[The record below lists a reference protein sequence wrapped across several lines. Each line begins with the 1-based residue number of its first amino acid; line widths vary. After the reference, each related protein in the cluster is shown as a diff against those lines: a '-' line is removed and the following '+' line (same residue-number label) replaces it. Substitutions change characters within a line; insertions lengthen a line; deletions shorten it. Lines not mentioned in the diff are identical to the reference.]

1 MAKDRML
8 YMKLCFVVIVF
19 GLSFIICNKHY
30 IKYSAC
36 YKLPIPKTPFYP
48 DAYKFVNTKEEFLSN
63 MKLINNAT
71 KVEAIIDTN
80 KLDFNN
86 HTYLFVFGAP
96 IKKMYY
102 SFKTTLFDDKS
113 PSYTKAIR
121 HKKKCVFI
129 NYKIPTGYTYL
140 YEIKKDETLTGFNGI

>member
-1 MAKDRML
+1 M
-8 YMKLCFVVIVF
+8 F
-19 GLSFIICNKHY
+19 
-30 IKYSAC
+30 
-36 YKLPIPKTPFYP
+36 
-48 DAYKFVNTKEEFLSN
+48 FLSHLIYSFSVIYGN
-63 MKLINNAT
+63 TQSLFYELFYELILNPKLELINNAI

-102 SFKTTLFDDKS
+102 SFKTTLFDDKP
-113 PSYTKAIR
+113 PSYAKAIR

-129 NYKIPTGYTYL
+129 NYNIPTGYTYL

>member
-19 GLSFIICNKHY
+19 GLSFISCNKHY

-63 MKLINNAT
+63 IKLINNAI

-80 KLDFNN
+80 KLDFL
-86 HTYLFVFGAP
+86 YYVQELFLSSV
-96 IKKMYY
+96 
-102 SFKTTLFDDKS
+102 L
-113 PSYTKAIR
+113 
-121 HKKKCVFI
+121 HQ
-129 NYKIPTGYTYL
+129 
-140 YEIKKDETLTGFNGI
+140 KDWLLS

>member
-48 DAYKFVNTKEEFLSN
+48 DAYKFGSSD
-63 MKLINNAT
+63 
-71 KVEAIIDTN
+71 KVR
-80 KLDFNN
+80 
-86 HTYLFVFGAP
+86 G
-96 IKKMYY
+96 
-102 SFKTTLFDDKS
+102 
-113 PSYTKAIR
+113 
-121 HKKKCVFI
+121 
-129 NYKIPTGYTYL
+129 IPTQISTIHDRKRTVSNKRVESKTI
-140 YEIKKDETLTGFNGI
+140 EIKVK

>member
-48 DAYKFVNTKEEFLSN
+48 DAYKFANTKEEFLSN
-63 MKLINNAT
+63 MKLINNA
-71 KVEAIIDTN
+71 
-80 KLDFNN
+80 
-86 HTYLFVFGAP
+86 
-96 IKKMYY
+96 IKKP
-102 SFKTTLFDDKS
+102 LL
-113 PSYTKAIR
+113 IQ
-121 HKKKCVFI
+121 I
-129 NYKIPTGYTYL
+129 NLI
-140 YEIKKDETLTGFNGI
+140 LTIIHISLCLAHQ

>member
-1 MAKDRML
+1 MEKDRML

-19 GLSFIICNKHY
+19 GLSFI
-30 IKYSAC
+30 AC

-63 MKLINNAT
+63 MKLINNAI

-86 HTYLFVFGAP
+86 YTYLFVFGAP
-96 IKKMYY
+96 IKKCTIVLRLH
-102 SFKTTLFDDKS
+102 SLT
-113 PSYTKAIR
+113 
-121 HKKKCVFI
+121 I
-129 NYKIPTGYTYL
+129 NLRVTQRL
-140 YEIKKDETLTGFNGI
+140 

>member
-19 GLSFIICNKHY
+19 GLSFISCNKHY

-63 MKLINNAT
+63 IKLINNAI

-102 SFKTTLFDDKS
+102 SFNTTLFGDKS
-113 PSYTKAIR
+113 PSYAKAIR

-129 NYKIPTGYTYL
+129 NY
-140 YEIKKDETLTGFNGI
+140 